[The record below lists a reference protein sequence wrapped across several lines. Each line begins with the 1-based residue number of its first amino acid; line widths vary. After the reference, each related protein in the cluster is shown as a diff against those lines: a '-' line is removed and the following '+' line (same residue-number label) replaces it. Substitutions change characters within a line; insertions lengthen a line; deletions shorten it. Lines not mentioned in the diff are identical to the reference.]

1 MMTVQLDPQNTETV
15 ALFEYAGSLRGQH
28 VLEIGCGDGR
38 LTRRYAAHPARVT
51 AIDPNPDKIALA
63 CENLPIDLRTRV
75 EFIATD
81 IVQFGSEHRGNER
94 FDLAILAWS
103 L

>member
-1 MMTVQLDPQNTETV
+1 MEVRVDPEENEIH
-15 ALFEYAGSLRGQH
+15 ALRTLAGGLAGQR

-38 LTRRYAAHPARVT
+38 LTWRYAAAAGHVI
-51 AIDPNPDKIALA
+51 AIDPNPDKLA
-63 CENLPIDLRTRV
+63 SARRDCPTSLRERV
-75 EFIATD
+75 EFLNLGLEDYAAGAHTD
-81 IVQFGSEHRGNER
+81 A

>member
-1 MMTVQLDPQNTETV
+1 MTVLLDPQEIETA
-15 ALFEYAGSLRGQH
+15 ALLAYTGDLDNLR
-28 VLEIGCGDGR
+28 LIEIGCGDGR
-38 LTRRYAAHPARVT
+38 LTRRYAARPAHVT

-63 CENLPIDLRTRV
+63 CEDLPGDLQAKV
-75 EFIATD
+75 EFIAAD
-81 IVQFGSEHRGNER
+81 LVQFGSEQRGEER

>member
-1 MMTVQLDPQNTETV
+1 MSVSLDPQEIETA
-15 ALFEYAGSLRGQH
+15 ALFDFAGRMDGLR

-38 LTRRYAAHPARVT
+38 LTRRYAARPAQVI

-63 CENLPIDLRTRV
+63 RENLPPELRPRV
-75 EFIATD
+75 EFHAVD
-81 IVQFGSEHRGNER
+81 LEQFERSHKGKRR